1 MSASAGSTA
10 GHWWPSSPRWPQW
23 RGCDGGDAM
32 ARKLAPGT
40 HRPGGRN
47 RLSHRLARPPP
58 HHRRPRP
65 GTSRGHGVFLC
76 GPVDRILRR
85 QRPTSTALAVPTRL
99 VLLGAPQPRGVTDHR
114 GRCAPS
120 TRTLQRLDPKHSSS
134 TRPSGHLPGQA
145 SGAGQHHPVL
155 LNVRSAAACLH
166 RQVPAAALGIP
177 VTGAHDDASIDH
189 TSTFR
194 TSHLHALILPS
205 KTPQHYWP
213 SPPESQ

>member
-1 MSASAGSTA
+1 STSTTAHIYRSGRTYPTGHSGCYPASWGYRSS
-10 GHWWPSSPRWPQW
+10 WPL
-23 RGCDGGDAM
+23 CAVD
-32 ARKLAPGT
+32 
-40 HRPGGRN
+40 
-47 RLSHRLARPPP
+47 P
-58 HHRRPRP
+58 HH
-65 GTSRGHGVFLC
+65 
-76 GPVDRILRR
+76 
-85 QRPTSTALAVPTRL
+85 
-99 VLLGAPQPRGVTDHR
+99 
-114 GRCAPS
+114 
-120 TRTLQRLDPKHSSS
+120 TLQRLDPKHSSS

-205 KTPQHYWP
+205 KTPNITGLHHP
-213 SPPESQ
+213 NHSRRRKGAHPPEWRVYPLLHQYLSTLVSSDTLSGAFR